1 MKNKQQKRIFIVLMI
16 IFTITLVS
24 VLVAVNIINVNSS
37 FRQQRRMI
45 RDDIGFYGIEA
56 FCGNDNQKIKRKEY
70 DYSTSV
76 VLKNKTIMV
85 LSNSLKETT
94 DKDILSMTQKLQK
107 SGKRFGSIDDY
118 IYLVRIL
125 KSGNTVYIFVNNK
138 EALQNSKQFFIV
150 SIFIFLLSVIVFTII
165 SYYLSRW
172 MIKPSE
178 KAIKNQKIFVAN
190 ISHDLKTPITI
201 IRANADLIE
210 NEVKN
215 KKSIKYI
222 QQETEKLNHLVNEM
236 LTLTRIDNTI
246 SKENFKSFNFGDS
259 LFDVVLPF
267 ESIAYEKGIRFN
279 ININIDEVTDYFGD
293 ENNIQKLA
301 EILIDN
307 AMSYTA
313 KGGIVDVDAYE
324 NSKAVTLSV
333 TNTGEPISDEKK
345 VEIFDRF
352 YRESKSRE
360 RTGNHYGLG
369 LSIANTIVKKHNG
382 KITVESKNGKNTFT
396 VTLPK

>member
-1 MKNKQQKRIFIVLMI
+1 MLMI

-24 VLVAVNIINVNSS
+24 VLVAVNIINLNSS

-45 RDDIGFYGIEA
+45 RDDIGFYGIKA
-56 FCGNDNQKIKRKEY
+56 FCGNDNQKIKRQEY

-76 VLKNKTIMV
+76 VLKNKNIMV
-85 LSNSLKETT
+85 LSNSLKKTT
-94 DKDILSMTQKLQK
+94 DKDILSMTQELQK
-107 SGKRFGSIDDY
+107 SEKRFGSIDDY
-118 IYLVRIL
+118 IYVVRTL
-125 KSGNTVYIFVNNK
+125 RSGNTVYIFVDNK

-222 QQETEKLNHLVNEM
+222 KQETEKLNHLVNEM

-279 ININIDEVTDYFGD
+279 INIDEVTDYFGD
-293 ENNIQKLA
+293 ESNIQKLA

-352 YRESKSRE
+352 YRASKSRE
-360 RTGNHYGLG
+360 STGNHYGLG

-382 KITVESKNGKNTFT
+382 KIIIESKNGKNTFT

>member
-1 MKNKQQKRIFIVLMI
+1 MLMI

-24 VLVAVNIINVNSS
+24 ILVAVNIINVNSS
-37 FRQQRRMI
+37 FRQQRRVI

-56 FCGNDNQKIKRKEY
+56 FCGNDNQKIKRQEY

-76 VLKNKTIMV
+76 VLKNKNIMV

-107 SGKRFGSIDDY
+107 SGKKFGSIDDY

-279 ININIDEVTDYFGD
+279 INIDEVTDYFGD
-293 ENNIQKLA
+293 ESNIQKLA

-396 VTLPK
+396 VILPK

>member
-1 MKNKQQKRIFIVLMI
+1 MLMI

-24 VLVAVNIINVNSS
+24 VLVAVNIINLNSS

-94 DKDILSMTQKLQK
+94 DKDILSMTQELQK
-107 SGKRFGSIDDY
+107 SRKRFGSIDDY

-236 LTLTRIDNTI
+236 LTLTKIDNTI

-267 ESIAYEKGIRFN
+267 ESVAYEKGIHF
-279 ININIDEVTDYFGD
+279 NINIDESTTYFGD

-360 RTGNHYGLG
+360 STGNHYGLG

-382 KITVESKNGKNTFT
+382 KISIESKNGKNTFT
-396 VTLPK
+396 VILPK

>member
-1 MKNKQQKRIFIVLMI
+1 MLMI

-24 VLVAVNIINVNSS
+24 VLVAVNIINLNSS
-37 FRQQRRMI
+37 FIQQRRMI
-45 RDDIGFYGIEA
+45 RDDIGFYGIKA
-56 FCGNDNQKIKRKEY
+56 FCGNDNQKIKRQEY

-76 VLKNKTIMV
+76 VLKNKNIMV
-85 LSNSLKETT
+85 LSNSLEETA
-94 DKDILSMTQKLQK
+94 DKDILSMTQELQK
-107 SGKRFGSIDDY
+107 SEKRFGSIDDY
-118 IYLVRIL
+118 IYVVRTL
-125 KSGNTVYIFVNNK
+125 RSGNTVYIFVDNK

-150 SIFIFLLSVIVFTII
+150 SIFIFLLSVIAFTII

-259 LFDVVLPF
+259 LFDVVLSF

-279 ININIDEVTDYFGD
+279 INIDEVTDYFGD
-293 ENNIQKLA
+293 ESNIQKLA

-352 YRESKSRE
+352 YRASKSRE
-360 RTGNHYGLG
+360 STGNHYGLG

-382 KITVESKNGKNTFT
+382 KISIESKNGKNTFT

>member
-1 MKNKQQKRIFIVLMI
+1 MLMI

-56 FCGNDNQKIKRKEY
+56 FCGNDNQKIKRQEY

-76 VLKNKTIMV
+76 VLKNKNIMV
-85 LSNSLKETT
+85 LSNGLKETT
-94 DKDILSMTQKLQK
+94 DKDILSMTQELQK

-246 SKENFKSFNFGDS
+246 SKEDFKSFNFGDS

-279 ININIDEVTDYFGD
+279 INIDEVTDYFGD
-293 ENNIQKLA
+293 ESNIQKLA

-360 RTGNHYGLG
+360 STGNHYGLG

-382 KITVESKNGKNTFT
+382 KISIESKNGKNTFT
-396 VTLPK
+396 VILPK

>member
-1 MKNKQQKRIFIVLMI
+1 MKNKQQKRIFVVLMI

-24 VLVAVNIINVNSS
+24 VLVAVNIINLNSS

-56 FCGNDNQKIKRKEY
+56 FCGNDNQKIKRQEY

-76 VLKNKTIMV
+76 VLKNKDIMV

-94 DKDILSMTQKLQK
+94 DKDIFNMTKELQK
-107 SGKRFGSIDDY
+107 DKKRFGSIDDY
-118 IYLVRIL
+118 IYVVRTL
-125 KSGNTVYIFVNNK
+125 RSGNTVYIFVDNK
-138 EALQNSKQFFIV
+138 EAMQNSKQFFIV

-201 IRANADLIE
+201 IKANADLIE

-222 QQETEKLNHLVNEM
+222 KQETEKLNHLVNEM

-267 ESIAYEKGIRFN
+267 ESIAYEKGISF
-279 ININIDEVTDYFGD
+279 NINIDEVTDYFGD
-293 ENNIQKLA
+293 ESNIQKLA

-324 NSKAVTLSV
+324 NSKVVTLSV

-360 RTGNHYGLG
+360 STGNHYGLG
-369 LSIANTIVKKHNG
+369 LSIASTIVKKHNG
-382 KITVESKNGKNTFT
+382 KISIESKNGKNTFT

>member
-1 MKNKQQKRIFIVLMI
+1 MLMI

-24 VLVAVNIINVNSS
+24 ILVAVNIINVNSS

-56 FCGNDNQKIKRKEY
+56 FCGNDNQKIKRQEY
-70 DYSTSV
+70 DYSTPV
-76 VLKNKTIMV
+76 VLKNKNIMV

-178 KAIKNQKIFVAN
+178 KEIKNQKIFVAN

-279 ININIDEVTDYFGD
+279 INIDEVTDYFGD
-293 ENNIQKLA
+293 ESNIQKLA

-396 VTLPK
+396 VILPK

>member
-1 MKNKQQKRIFIVLMI
+1 MLMI

-56 FCGNDNQKIKRKEY
+56 FCGNDNQKIKRQEY

-76 VLKNKTIMV
+76 VLKNKNIMV
-85 LSNSLKETT
+85 LSNGLKETT
-94 DKDILSMTQKLQK
+94 DKDILSMTQELQK

-279 ININIDEVTDYFGD
+279 INIDEVTDYFGD
-293 ENNIQKLA
+293 ESNIQKLA

-360 RTGNHYGLG
+360 STGNHYGLG

-382 KITVESKNGKNTFT
+382 KISIESKNGKNTFT
-396 VTLPK
+396 VILPK

>member
-1 MKNKQQKRIFIVLMI
+1 MLMI

-56 FCGNDNQKIKRKEY
+56 FCGNDNQKIKRQEY

-76 VLKNKTIMV
+76 VLKNKNIMV
-85 LSNSLKETT
+85 LSNSLEETT
-94 DKDILSMTQKLQK
+94 DKDILSMTQELQK
-107 SGKRFGSIDDY
+107 SEKRFGSIDDY

-279 ININIDEVTDYFGD
+279 INIDEVTDYFGD
-293 ENNIQKLA
+293 ESNIQKLA

-360 RTGNHYGLG
+360 STGNHYGLG

-396 VTLPK
+396 VILPK

>member
-24 VLVAVNIINVNSS
+24 ILVAVNIINVNSS

-56 FCGNDNQKIKRKEY
+56 FCGNDNQKIKRQEY

-76 VLKNKTIMV
+76 VLKNKNIMV

-107 SGKRFGSIDDY
+107 NGKRFGSIDDY

-215 KKSIKYI
+215 KKNIKYI

-267 ESIAYEKGIRFN
+267 ESIAYEKGIRF
-279 ININIDEVTDYFGD
+279 NINIDEVTDYFGD

>member
-1 MKNKQQKRIFIVLMI
+1 MI

-24 VLVAVNIINVNSS
+24 VLVAVNIINLNSS

-56 FCGNDNQKIKRKEY
+56 FCGNDNQKIKRQEY

-76 VLKNKTIMV
+76 VLKNKDIMV

-94 DKDILSMTQKLQK
+94 DKDILNMTKELQK
-107 SGKRFGSIDDY
+107 DKKRFGSIDDY
-118 IYLVRIL
+118 IYVVRTL
-125 KSGNTVYIFVNNK
+125 KSGNTVYIFVDNK
-138 EALQNSKQFFIV
+138 EAMQNSKQFFIV

-201 IRANADLIE
+201 IKANADLIE

-222 QQETEKLNHLVNEM
+222 KQETEKLNHLVNEM

-267 ESIAYEKGIRFN
+267 ESIAYEKGISF
-279 ININIDEVTDYFGD
+279 NINIDEVTDYFGD
-293 ENNIQKLA
+293 ESNIQKLA

-324 NSKAVTLSV
+324 NSKVVTLSV

-360 RTGNHYGLG
+360 STGNHYGLG
-369 LSIANTIVKKHNG
+369 LSIASTIVKKHNG
-382 KITVESKNGKNTFT
+382 KISIESKNGKNTFT

>member
-1 MKNKQQKRIFIVLMI
+1 MLMI

-24 VLVAVNIINVNSS
+24 ILVAVNIINVNSS

-45 RDDIGFYGIEA
+45 RDDIGFYGIED
-56 FCGNDNQKIKRKEY
+56 FCGNDNQKIKRQEY

-76 VLKNKTIMV
+76 VLKNKNIMV

-279 ININIDEVTDYFGD
+279 INIDEVTDYFGD
-293 ENNIQKLA
+293 ESNIQKLA

-396 VTLPK
+396 VILPK

>member
-1 MKNKQQKRIFIVLMI
+1 MLMI

-24 VLVAVNIINVNSS
+24 ILVAVNIINVNSS

-94 DKDILSMTQKLQK
+94 DKDILSMTQELQK
-107 SGKRFGSIDDY
+107 SRKRFGSIDDY

-222 QQETEKLNHLVNEM
+222 KQETEKLNHLVNEM

-267 ESIAYEKGIRFN
+267 ESIAYEKGIRF
-279 ININIDEVTDYFGD
+279 NINIDEVTDYFGD

-360 RTGNHYGLG
+360 STGNHYGLG

-382 KITVESKNGKNTFT
+382 KISIESKNGKNTFS
-396 VTLPK
+396 VILPK

>member
-1 MKNKQQKRIFIVLMI
+1 MLMI

-56 FCGNDNQKIKRKEY
+56 FCGNDNQKIKRQEY

-76 VLKNKTIMV
+76 VLKNKNIMV
-85 LSNSLKETT
+85 LSNSLEDTT
-94 DKDILSMTQKLQK
+94 DKDILNMTKGLQK
-107 SGKRFGSIDDY
+107 SGKRFGSIDNY

-246 SKENFKSFNFGDS
+246 SKENFKNFNFGDS

-267 ESIAYEKGIRFN
+267 ESIAYEKGIKF
-279 ININIDEVTDYFGD
+279 NINIDESTNYFGN
-293 ENNIQKLA
+293 ETNIQKLA

-345 VEIFDRF
+345 EEIFDRF

-360 RTGNHYGLG
+360 STGNHYGLG
-369 LSIANTIVKKHNG
+369 LSIASTIVKKHNG
-382 KITVESKNGKNTFT
+382 KISVESKNGKNTFT

>member
-1 MKNKQQKRIFIVLMI
+1 MI

-24 VLVAVNIINVNSS
+24 VLVAVNIINLNSS

-56 FCGNDNQKIKRKEY
+56 FCGNDNQKIKRQEY

-76 VLKNKTIMV
+76 VLKNKNIMV

-94 DKDILSMTQKLQK
+94 DKDILSMTQELQK

-201 IRANADLIE
+201 IKANADLIE

-222 QQETEKLNHLVNEM
+222 KQETEKLNHLVNEM

-267 ESIAYEKGIRFN
+267 ESIAYEKGIRF
-279 ININIDEVTDYFGD
+279 NINIDEVTDYFGD

-360 RTGNHYGLG
+360 RTDNHYGLG

-396 VTLPK
+396 VILPK

>member
-1 MKNKQQKRIFIVLMI
+1 MLMI

-56 FCGNDNQKIKRKEY
+56 FCGNDNQKIKRQEY

-76 VLKNKTIMV
+76 VLKNKNIMV
-85 LSNSLKETT
+85 LSNSLEETT
-94 DKDILSMTQKLQK
+94 DKDILSMTQELQK

-236 LTLTRIDNTI
+236 LTITRIDNTI

-279 ININIDEVTDYFGD
+279 INIDEVTDYFGD
-293 ENNIQKLA
+293 ESNIQKLA

-360 RTGNHYGLG
+360 STGNHYGLG

-382 KITVESKNGKNTFT
+382 KISIESKNGKNTFT
-396 VTLPK
+396 VILPK

>member
-1 MKNKQQKRIFIVLMI
+1 MLMI

-56 FCGNDNQKIKRKEY
+56 FCGNDNQKIKRQEY

-279 ININIDEVTDYFGD
+279 ININEVTDYFGD
-293 ENNIQKLA
+293 ESNIQKLA

-352 YRESKSRE
+352 YKESKSRE

-396 VTLPK
+396 VILPK

>member
-1 MKNKQQKRIFIVLMI
+1 MLMI

-24 VLVAVNIINVNSS
+24 ILVAVNIINVNSS

-56 FCGNDNQKIKRKEY
+56 FCGNDNQKIKRQEY

-76 VLKNKTIMV
+76 VLKNKNIMV

-107 SGKRFGSIDDY
+107 NGKRFGSIDDY

-178 KAIKNQKIFVAN
+178 KTIKNQKIFVAN

-267 ESIAYEKGIRFN
+267 ESIAYEKGIRF
-279 ININIDEVTDYFGD
+279 NINIDEVTDYFGD

>member
-1 MKNKQQKRIFIVLMI
+1 MLMI

-24 VLVAVNIINVNSS
+24 VLVAVNIINLNSS
-37 FRQQRRMI
+37 FIQQRRMI
-45 RDDIGFYGIEA
+45 RDDIGFYGIKA
-56 FCGNDNQKIKRKEY
+56 FCGNDNQKIKRQEY

-76 VLKNKTIMV
+76 VLKNKNIMV
-85 LSNSLKETT
+85 LSNSLEETA
-94 DKDILSMTQKLQK
+94 DKDILSMTQELQK
-107 SGKRFGSIDDY
+107 SEKRFGSIDDY
-118 IYLVRIL
+118 IYVVRTL
-125 KSGNTVYIFVNNK
+125 RSGNTVYIFVDNK

-150 SIFIFLLSVIVFTII
+150 SIFIFLLSVIAFTII

-215 KKSIKYI
+215 KKCIKYI

-279 ININIDEVTDYFGD
+279 INIDEVTDYFGD
-293 ENNIQKLA
+293 ESNIQKLA

-352 YRESKSRE
+352 YRASKSRE
-360 RTGNHYGLG
+360 STGNHYGLG

-382 KITVESKNGKNTFT
+382 KISIESKNGKNTFT
-396 VTLPK
+396 VILPK

>member
-1 MKNKQQKRIFIVLMI
+1 MKNKQQKRIFVVLMI

-56 FCGNDNQKIKRKEY
+56 FCGNDNQKIKRQEY

-76 VLKNKTIMV
+76 VLKNKNIMV
-85 LSNSLKETT
+85 LSNSLKDTT
-94 DKDILSMTQKLQK
+94 DKDILNMTKGLQK

-222 QQETEKLNHLVNEM
+222 KQETEKLNHLVNEM

-246 SKENFKSFNFGDS
+246 SKENFKNFNFGDS

-267 ESIAYEKGIRFN
+267 ESIAYEKGIKF
-279 ININIDEVTDYFGD
+279 NINIDESTNYFGN
-293 ENNIQKLA
+293 ETNIQKLA

-345 VEIFDRF
+345 EEIFDRF

-360 RTGNHYGLG
+360 STGNHYGLG
-369 LSIANTIVKKHNG
+369 LSIASTIVKKHNG
-382 KITVESKNGKNTFT
+382 KISVESKNGKNTFT

>member
-1 MKNKQQKRIFIVLMI
+1 MI

-24 VLVAVNIINVNSS
+24 VLVAVNIINLNSS

-94 DKDILSMTQKLQK
+94 DKDILSMTQELQK
-107 SGKRFGSIDDY
+107 SRKRFGSIDDY

-222 QQETEKLNHLVNEM
+222 KQETEKLNHLVNEM

-267 ESIAYEKGIRFN
+267 ESIAYEKGIHF
-279 ININIDEVTDYFGD
+279 NINIDESTTYFGD

-360 RTGNHYGLG
+360 STGNHYGLG

-382 KITVESKNGKNTFT
+382 KISIESKNGKNTFT
-396 VTLPK
+396 VILPK

>member
-1 MKNKQQKRIFIVLMI
+1 MKNKQQKRIFVVLMI

-56 FCGNDNQKIKRKEY
+56 FCGNDNQKIKRQEY

-76 VLKNKTIMV
+76 VLNNKNIMV
-85 LSNSLKETT
+85 LSNSLKGTT
-94 DKDILSMTQKLQK
+94 DKAILNMTKGLQK

-118 IYLVRIL
+118 SYVVRTL
-125 KSGNTVYIFVNNK
+125 RSGNVVYIFVNNK

-246 SKENFKSFNFGDS
+246 SKENFKNFNFGDS

-267 ESIAYEKGIRFN
+267 ESIAYEKGIKF
-279 ININIDEVTDYFGD
+279 NINIDESTNYFGN
-293 ENNIQKLA
+293 ETNIQKLA

-324 NSKAVTLSV
+324 SSKAVTLSV

-345 VEIFDRF
+345 EEIFDRF

-360 RTGNHYGLG
+360 STGNHYGLG
-369 LSIANTIVKKHNG
+369 LSIASTIVKKHNG
-382 KITVESKNGKNTFT
+382 KISVESKNGKNTFT

>member
-16 IFTITLVS
+16 IFTITLVC

-56 FCGNDNQKIKRKEY
+56 FCGNDNQKIKRQEY

-76 VLKNKTIMV
+76 VLKNKNIMV
-85 LSNSLKETT
+85 LSNSLKDTT
-94 DKDILSMTQKLQK
+94 DKDILNMTKGLQK
-107 SGKRFGSIDDY
+107 SGKRFGSIDNY

-246 SKENFKSFNFGDS
+246 SKENFKNFNFGDS

-267 ESIAYEKGIRFN
+267 ESIAYEKGIKF
-279 ININIDEVTDYFGD
+279 NINIDESTNYFGN
-293 ENNIQKLA
+293 ETNIQKLA

-324 NSKAVTLSV
+324 SSKAVTLSV

-345 VEIFDRF
+345 EEIFDRF

-360 RTGNHYGLG
+360 STGNHYGLG
-369 LSIANTIVKKHNG
+369 LSIASTIVKKHNG
-382 KITVESKNGKNTFT
+382 KISVESKNGKNTFT

>member
-1 MKNKQQKRIFIVLMI
+1 MKNKQQKRIFVVLMI

-56 FCGNDNQKIKRKEY
+56 FCGNDNQKIKRQEY

-76 VLKNKTIMV
+76 VLKNKNIMV
-85 LSNSLKETT
+85 LSNSLEDTT
-94 DKDILSMTQKLQK
+94 DKDILNMTKGLQK
-107 SGKRFGSIDDY
+107 SGKRFGSIDNY

-246 SKENFKSFNFGDS
+246 SKENFKNFNFGDS

-267 ESIAYEKGIRFN
+267 ESIAYEKGIKF
-279 ININIDEVTDYFGD
+279 NINIDESTNYFGN
-293 ENNIQKLA
+293 ETNIQKLA

-324 NSKAVTLSV
+324 SSKAVTLSV

-345 VEIFDRF
+345 EEIFDRF

-360 RTGNHYGLG
+360 STGNHYGLG
-369 LSIANTIVKKHNG
+369 LSIASTIVKKHNG
-382 KITVESKNGKNTFT
+382 KISVESKNGKNTFT

>member
-1 MKNKQQKRIFIVLMI
+1 MKNKQQKRIFVVLMI

-24 VLVAVNIINVNSS
+24 ILVAVNIINVNSS

-56 FCGNDNQKIKRKEY
+56 FCGNDNQKIKRQEY

-76 VLKNKTIMV
+76 VLKNKNIMV
-85 LSNSLKETT
+85 LSNSLKDTT
-94 DKDILSMTQKLQK
+94 DKDILNMTKGLQK

-118 IYLVRIL
+118 IYVVRTL
-125 KSGNTVYIFVNNK
+125 RSGNVVYIFVNNK

-246 SKENFKSFNFGDS
+246 SKENFKNFNFGDS

-267 ESIAYEKGIRFN
+267 ESIAYEKGIKF
-279 ININIDEVTDYFGD
+279 NINIDESTNYFGN
-293 ENNIQKLA
+293 ETNIQKLA

-345 VEIFDRF
+345 EEIFDRF

-360 RTGNHYGLG
+360 STGNHYGLG
-369 LSIANTIVKKHNG
+369 LSIASTIVKKHNG
-382 KITVESKNGKNTFT
+382 KISVESKNGKNTFT

>member
-1 MKNKQQKRIFIVLMI
+1 MKNKQQKRIFVVLMI

-24 VLVAVNIINVNSS
+24 VLVAVNIINLNSS

-56 FCGNDNQKIKRKEY
+56 FCGNDNQKIKRQEY

-76 VLKNKTIMV
+76 VLKNKDIMV

-94 DKDILSMTQKLQK
+94 DKDILNMTKELQK
-107 SGKRFGSIDDY
+107 DKKRFGSIDDY
-118 IYLVRIL
+118 IYLVRTL
-125 KSGNTVYIFVNNK
+125 RSGNTVYIFVDNK

-279 ININIDEVTDYFGD
+279 INIDESTTYFGD

-360 RTGNHYGLG
+360 STGNHYGLG

-382 KITVESKNGKNTFT
+382 KISIESKNGKNTFT
-396 VTLPK
+396 VILPK

>member
-24 VLVAVNIINVNSS
+24 VLVAVNIINLNSS

-56 FCGNDNQKIKRKEY
+56 FCGNDNQKIKRQEY

-94 DKDILSMTQKLQK
+94 DKDILSMTQELQK
-107 SGKRFGSIDDY
+107 NGKRFGSIDDY

-138 EALQNSKQFFIV
+138 EALQNSKQFYIV

-279 ININIDEVTDYFGD
+279 INIDEVTDYFGD
-293 ENNIQKLA
+293 ESNIQKLA

-360 RTGNHYGLG
+360 STGNHYGLG

-382 KITVESKNGKNTFT
+382 KISIESKNGKNTFT
-396 VTLPK
+396 VILPK

>member
-1 MKNKQQKRIFIVLMI
+1 MLMI

-24 VLVAVNIINVNSS
+24 VLVAVNIINLNSS

-56 FCGNDNQKIKRKEY
+56 FCGNDNQKIKRQEY
-70 DYSTSV
+70 DYSTSI
-76 VLKNKTIMV
+76 VLKNNSTMV
-85 LSNSLKETT
+85 LSNSLKNTSK
-94 DKDILSMTQKLQK
+94 KDILSMTHKLQK
-107 SGKRFGSIDDY
+107 SKTRFGSIDDY
-118 IYLVRIL
+118 IYIVRIL
-125 KSGNTVYIFVNNK
+125 RSGNTVYIFVDNK
-138 EALQNSKQFFIV
+138 EALQNAKSFMFV
-150 SIFIFLLSVIVFTII
+150 SLFIFLLSLVAFTII
-165 SYYLSRW
+165 SYYLSKW

-201 IRANADLIE
+201 IKANADLIE

-222 QQETEKLNHLVNEM
+222 KQETEKLNHLVNEM

-267 ESIAYEKGIRFN
+267 ESIAYEKGIRF
-279 ININIDEVTDYFGD
+279 NINIDEVTDYFGD

-360 RTGNHYGLG
+360 STGNHYGLG

-382 KITVESKNGKNTFT
+382 KISIESKNGKNTFT
-396 VTLPK
+396 VILPK

>member
-1 MKNKQQKRIFIVLMI
+1 MI

-56 FCGNDNQKIKRKEY
+56 FCGNDNQKIKRQEY

-76 VLKNKTIMV
+76 VLKNKNIMV

-107 SGKRFGSIDDY
+107 NGKRFGSIDDY

-201 IRANADLIE
+201 IRANAHLIE

-267 ESIAYEKGIRFN
+267 ESIAYEKGIRF
-279 ININIDEVTDYFGD
+279 NINIDEVTDYFGD

-396 VTLPK
+396 VILPK

>member
-1 MKNKQQKRIFIVLMI
+1 MLMI

-45 RDDIGFYGIEA
+45 RDDISFYGIEA

-94 DKDILSMTQKLQK
+94 DKDILSMTQELQK
-107 SGKRFGSIDDY
+107 NGKRFGSIDDY

-267 ESIAYEKGIRFN
+267 ESVAYEKGIHF
-279 ININIDEVTDYFGD
+279 NINIDESTTYFGD

-360 RTGNHYGLG
+360 STGNHYGLG

-382 KITVESKNGKNTFT
+382 KISIESKNGKNTFT
-396 VTLPK
+396 VILPK

>member
-1 MKNKQQKRIFIVLMI
+1 MLMI

-24 VLVAVNIINVNSS
+24 ILVAVNIINVNSS

-56 FCGNDNQKIKRKEY
+56 FCGNDNQKIKRQEY

-76 VLKNKTIMV
+76 VLKNKNIMV

-94 DKDILSMTQKLQK
+94 DKDILSMTQELQK
-107 SGKRFGSIDDY
+107 NGKRFGSIDDY

-222 QQETEKLNHLVNEM
+222 KQETEKLNHLVNEM

-279 ININIDEVTDYFGD
+279 INIDEVTDYFGD
-293 ENNIQKLA
+293 ESNIQKLA

-396 VTLPK
+396 VILPK

>member
-1 MKNKQQKRIFIVLMI
+1 MLMI

-24 VLVAVNIINVNSS
+24 ILVAVNIINVNSS

-56 FCGNDNQKIKRKEY
+56 FCGNDNQKIKRQEY

-94 DKDILSMTQKLQK
+94 DKDILSMTQELQK
-107 SGKRFGSIDDY
+107 SEKRFGSIDDY
-118 IYLVRIL
+118 IYVVRTL
-125 KSGNTVYIFVNNK
+125 RSGNTVYIFVDNK

-150 SIFIFLLSVIVFTII
+150 SIFIFLLSVIAFTII

-279 ININIDEVTDYFGD
+279 INIDEVTDYFGD
-293 ENNIQKLA
+293 ESNIQKLA

-307 AMSYTA
+307 AMSYTT

-324 NSKAVTLSV
+324 NSKTVTLSV

-352 YRESKSRE
+352 YRASKSRE
-360 RTGNHYGLG
+360 STGNHYGLG

-382 KITVESKNGKNTFT
+382 KISIESKNGKNTFT

>member
-1 MKNKQQKRIFIVLMI
+1 MLMI

-24 VLVAVNIINVNSS
+24 ILVAVNIINVNSS

-56 FCGNDNQKIKRKEY
+56 FCGNDNQKIKRQEY

-76 VLKNKTIMV
+76 VLKNKNIMV

-94 DKDILSMTQKLQK
+94 DKDILNMTQKLQK
-107 SGKRFGSIDDY
+107 SGKKFGSIDDY

-279 ININIDEVTDYFGD
+279 NNIDEVTDYFGD
-293 ENNIQKLA
+293 ESNIQKLA

-396 VTLPK
+396 VILPK

>member
-1 MKNKQQKRIFIVLMI
+1 MLMI

-56 FCGNDNQKIKRKEY
+56 FCGNDNQKIKRQEY

-76 VLKNKTIMV
+76 VLKNKNIMV
-85 LSNSLKETT
+85 LSNSLKDTT
-94 DKDILSMTQKLQK
+94 DKDILNMTKGLQK

-246 SKENFKSFNFGDS
+246 SKENFKNFNFGDS

-267 ESIAYEKGIRFN
+267 ESIAYEKGIKF
-279 ININIDEVTDYFGD
+279 NINIDESTNYFGN
-293 ENNIQKLA
+293 ETNIQKLA

-345 VEIFDRF
+345 EEIFDRF

-360 RTGNHYGLG
+360 STGNHYGLG
-369 LSIANTIVKKHNG
+369 LSIASTIVKKHNG
-382 KITVESKNGKNTFT
+382 KISVESKNGKNTFT

>member
-1 MKNKQQKRIFIVLMI
+1 MLMI

-24 VLVAVNIINVNSS
+24 ILVAVNIINVNSS

-56 FCGNDNQKIKRKEY
+56 FCGNDNQKIKRQEY

-76 VLKNKTIMV
+76 VLKNKNIMV

-94 DKDILSMTQKLQK
+94 DKDILNMTQKLQK
-107 SGKRFGSIDDY
+107 SGKKFGSIDDY

-279 ININIDEVTDYFGD
+279 INIDEVTDYFGD
-293 ENNIQKLA
+293 ESNIQKLA

-396 VTLPK
+396 VILPK

>member
-1 MKNKQQKRIFIVLMI
+1 MLMI

-24 VLVAVNIINVNSS
+24 ILVAVNIINVNSS

-76 VLKNKTIMV
+76 VLKNKNIMV

-94 DKDILSMTQKLQK
+94 DKDILSMTQELQK

-267 ESIAYEKGIRFN
+267 ESIAYEKGIRV
-279 ININIDEVTDYFGD
+279 NINIDEVTDYFGD
-293 ENNIQKLA
+293 ESNIQKLA

-360 RTGNHYGLG
+360 STGNHYGLG
-369 LSIANTIVKKHNG
+369 LSIANTIIKKHNG
-382 KITVESKNGKNTFT
+382 KISIESKNGKNTFT
-396 VTLPK
+396 VILPK

>member
-1 MKNKQQKRIFIVLMI
+1 MLMI

-24 VLVAVNIINVNSS
+24 ILVAVNIINLNSS

-56 FCGNDNQKIKRKEY
+56 FCGNDNQKIKRQEY

-107 SGKRFGSIDDY
+107 NGKRFGSIDDY

-125 KSGNTVYIFVNNK
+125 RSGNTVYIFVNNK

-279 ININIDEVTDYFGD
+279 INIDEVTDYFGD

>member
-24 VLVAVNIINVNSS
+24 VLVAVNIINLNSS

-45 RDDIGFYGIEA
+45 RDDIGFYGIKA
-56 FCGNDNQKIKRKEY
+56 FCGNDNQKIKRQEY

-76 VLKNKTIMV
+76 VLKNKNIMV

-94 DKDILSMTQKLQK
+94 DKDILSMTQELQK
-107 SGKRFGSIDDY
+107 SEKRFGSIDDY
-118 IYLVRIL
+118 IYLVRTL
-125 KSGNTVYIFVNNK
+125 KSGNTVYIFVDNK

-172 MIKPSE
+172 MIEPSE

-279 ININIDEVTDYFGD
+279 INIDESTTYFGD

-360 RTGNHYGLG
+360 STGNHYGLG

-382 KITVESKNGKNTFT
+382 KISIESKNGKNTFT
-396 VTLPK
+396 VILPK

>member
-1 MKNKQQKRIFIVLMI
+1 MLMI

-24 VLVAVNIINVNSS
+24 ILVAVNIINVNSS

-56 FCGNDNQKIKRKEY
+56 FCGNDNQKIKRQEY

-76 VLKNKTIMV
+76 VLKNKNIMV

-94 DKDILSMTQKLQK
+94 DKDILSMTQELQK

-279 ININIDEVTDYFGD
+279 INIDEVTDYFGD
-293 ENNIQKLA
+293 ESNIQKLA

-307 AMSYTA
+307 AMSYTD

-396 VTLPK
+396 VILPK

>member
-24 VLVAVNIINVNSS
+24 ILVAVNIINVNSS

-56 FCGNDNQKIKRKEY
+56 FCGNDNQKIKRQEY

-279 ININIDEVTDYFGD
+279 INIDEVTDYFGD
-293 ENNIQKLA
+293 ESNIQKLA

-396 VTLPK
+396 VILPK